1 MGSVTY
7 TCQAL
12 MGTNK
17 AGTLKA
23 DADGY
28 YEVVLGALDF
38 YNSSG
43 AFYELES
50 AKDRFKASSSLM
62 RRIAN
67 GALRG
72 EYGHPKKLPGQTER
86 DFMKRICDIYEDRVS
101 HHIREVRIDYNSV
114 KTKDGGPVIAIIGKV
129 KPCGPHGDALKAQL
143 DNPKENVCF
152 SIRSITDDIVD
163 GGKWIK
169 QLKIIITW
177 DYVNEPGI
185 SVANKYQAP
194 SLESIGTH
202 TFDTQRLVEM
212 ADDRQMAIGMESSAV
227 SMEELVTALDLKAQA
242 VTPASLRW

>member
-1 MGSVTY
+1 MGNITY

-17 AGTLKA
+17 AGTLKP

-28 YEVVLGALDF
+28 YEMVLGALDF
-38 YNSSG
+38 YNSAG
-43 AFYELES
+43 AFYDLDN

-101 HHIREVRIDYNSV
+101 HHIREVRIDYTSV
-114 KTKDGGPVIAIIGKV
+114 KTEDGKPCIAIIGLV
-129 KPCGPHGDALKAQL
+129 KPCGPYGAALQASI

-152 SIRSITDDIVD
+152 SIRSLTDDVIE
-163 GGKWIK
+163 GGKWFK
-169 QLKIIITW
+169 HLKVIITW
-177 DYVNEPGI
+177 DLVNEPGLSI
-185 SVANKYQAP
+185 ATKWKAP
-194 SLESIGTH
+194 SLESFAETRFSATIVNDIH
-202 TFDTQRLVEM
+202 E
-212 ADDRQMAIGMESSAV
+212 DRKLAVGMESSAI
-227 SMEELVTALDLKAQA
+227 TADDLKEAFKPTTSKMA
-242 VTPASLRW
+242 PASLGW